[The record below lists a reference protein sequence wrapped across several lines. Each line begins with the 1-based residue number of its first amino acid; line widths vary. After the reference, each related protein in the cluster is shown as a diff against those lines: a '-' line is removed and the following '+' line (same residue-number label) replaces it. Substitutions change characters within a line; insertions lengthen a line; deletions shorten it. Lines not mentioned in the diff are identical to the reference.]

1 MKGDIDLARESQNLN
16 VRVAP
21 ALGQGVSLAGSLLG
35 GPVVG
40 ITTLIV
46 SKVLKDPLDQIVAYE
61 YNVTGTWADPVVSKI
76 GSPPQQPESQ

>member
-1 MKGDIDLARESQNLN
+1 M
-16 VRVAP
+16 
-21 ALGQGVSLAGSLLG
+21 
-35 GPVVG
+35 VG